1 MAAQLGLKKKQ
12 KQKRKA
18 TVAGADAPAVADSA
32 APEPEVV
39 KKKAKRSA
47 ISGAQL
53 AGEEPSSQQQ
63 QTADAAAGTC
73 TSEGTAVIDPAAHK
87 KPRRCAPT
95 RTARLSKRC
104 MAPVQRAVVFC
115 TEASQLLTAWLCRR
129 KKRDDAEA
137 ADASPEELARRAY
150 QRERQVSLQTC
161 ACCMSSET
169 SCSSRVLPKFCYHV
183 GTEHAFCRS
192 WRGGCRQRGGRTRDR
207 SRRRHRLRRRCSPPC
222 SAAAQGAAG
231 SQLPVGANSQAAA
244 KVPMAKAAG
253 KHRGRL
259 ATGRTTLW
267 R

>member
-53 AGEEPSSQQQ
+53 AGEEQSSQQQ
-63 QTADAAAGTC
+63 QTADAAAGAR

-95 RTARLSKRC
+95 RTARLSKLC

-115 TEASQLLTAWLCRR
+115 TEGVSTA
-129 KKRDDAEA
+129 DGMAMQ
-137 ADASPEELARRAY
+137 EE
-150 QRERQVSLQTC
+150 
-161 ACCMSSET
+161 ET
-169 SCSSRVLPKFCYHV
+169 GRC
-183 GTEHAFCRS
+183 
-192 WRGGCRQRGGRTRDR
+192 GGCRCQPRGARTP
-207 SRRRHRLRRRCSPPC
+207 SLP
-222 SAAAQGAAG
+222 AGAAG
-231 SQLPVGANSQAAA
+231 ELANMRLPHVNGDAMQ
-244 KVPMAKAAG
+244 
-253 KHRGRL
+253 
-259 ATGRTTLW
+259 
-267 R
+267 